1 MRVVHPISLSL
12 AAPGSGGAISIEGE
26 SVDQFRHEKS
36 GYGDST
42 GARKN
47 KSITSNSCETS
58 SRVLCNGP
66 LEALAGGALSSRFHG
81 WNGISG
87 RRYVCSVFPVVPDA
101 LFGGLPDFAT
111 GIALAARSEGR
122 GHYRLIR
129 IFEFGWEGDRFLGH
143 PGEIEA
149 ALMQGTQEWHIHL
162 LAEEKRDRRAVIADL
177 GGLIRIL

>member
-26 SVDQFRHEKS
+26 RVDQFRHEKS

-66 LEALAGGALSSRFHG
+66 LEFQAGDMFVLFFPSFQMRF
-81 WNGISG
+81 
-87 RRYVCSVFPVVPDA
+87 
-101 LFGGLPDFAT
+101 
-111 GIALAARSEGR
+111 SE
-122 GHYRLIR
+122 
-129 IFEFGWEGDRFLGH
+129 
-143 PGEIEA
+143 A
-149 ALMQGTQEWHIHL
+149 C
-162 LAEEKRDRRAVIADL
+162 
-177 GGLIRIL
+177 RILQWG